1 VVSVA
6 VKFAG
11 KRDSDY
17 EITWHGFGPEHDR
30 MVGRR
35 GGFRATCLGVEGIQA
50 AGLEVGCNGF
60 VTSTN
65 AAQIP
70 ELCQTI

>member
-1 VVSVA
+1 
-6 VKFAG
+6 
-11 KRDSDY
+11 
-17 EITWHGFGPEHDR
+17 